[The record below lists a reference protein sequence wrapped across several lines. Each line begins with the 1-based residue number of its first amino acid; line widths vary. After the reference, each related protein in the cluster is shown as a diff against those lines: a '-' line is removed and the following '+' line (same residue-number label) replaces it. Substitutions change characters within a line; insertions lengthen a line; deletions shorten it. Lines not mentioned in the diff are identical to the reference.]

1 MRGHRKDDHAG
12 KDDEEH
18 CFPRPAV
25 LMPRNPGTAAVC
37 NGALA
42 GLGVLEAAT
51 RSTGTAS
58 AFHRIRALARKIQ
71 GPNLWSNDAQK
82 ALYLRQQMLD
92 NLEGLIM
99 RISFMLALLWREK

>member
-1 MRGHRKDDHAG
+1 
-12 KDDEEH
+12 
-18 CFPRPAV
+18 
-25 LMPRNPGTAAVC
+25 MPRNPGTAAVC

-82 ALYLRQQMLD
+82 ALYLHQRMLD
-92 NLEGLIM
+92 DLEGLIM
-99 RISFMLALLWREK
+99 RISLMLALLCREKYRFGRLAFCRACKSVAARFFIVT